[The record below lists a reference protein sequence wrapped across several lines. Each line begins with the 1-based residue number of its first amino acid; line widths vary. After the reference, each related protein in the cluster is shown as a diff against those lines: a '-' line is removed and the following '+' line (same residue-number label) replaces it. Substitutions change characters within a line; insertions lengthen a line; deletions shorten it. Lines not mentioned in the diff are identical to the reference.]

1 MKVHE
6 VVKSVAAIRGGPRV
20 LRLYMEICAKCGTC
34 AEVCHVARADPDRRT
49 NPAARSDHLRRLYA
63 AQASWSRRLWAR
75 LTGRN
80 GTPTDEDLLQW
91 VRDFWECSGCRRCA
105 RFCPMGIDN
114 SVITRKGRAILH
126 GLGLTPAKIAE
137 TMRISDETGNDEG
150 QGKAA
155 FLEAVRFLE
164 EEMKEE
170 TGVDIPIPVDVQGA
184 DILFVPASADLISFP
199 DTQIGSSKILFSC
212 GESWTMSSEAFDA
225 ANFGLFSGDDAHMK
239 RKCGLIHQ
247 AALKLGVR
255 KVVIG
260 ECGHAYRVMKMAP
273 KFFGDVP
280 YRITNILEMTA
291 DLIRAGRLDLDP
303 SKNPD
308 PVTYH
313 DPCNFARSLGVM
325 DEPREVLRAV
335 CRDFR
340 EMSPNRAD
348 NWCCG
353 GGGGLAVMD
362 SREGVQ
368 VATRTFYEYRME
380 VGGRMKLGQVGKT
393 GAAYV
398 AAPCSNCKRQLT
410 QLMEYHKTG
419 VTVGGVV
426 DLLSRAVTVP
436 GQKTRPAVG

>member
-1 MKVHE
+1 MEALSKAQQVAM
-6 VVKSVAAIRGGPRV
+6 SVAAIRGGPRI
-20 LRLYMEICAKCGTC
+20 LRLSMEICAKCGTC
-34 AEVCHVARADPDRRT
+34 AKVCHVALADPDRRT
-49 NPAARSDHLRRLYA
+49 NPAARSDHLRRVYK
-63 AQASWSRRLWAR
+63 AQASIRGRLWAR
-75 LTGRN
+75 LTARDSAPDDG
-80 GTPTDEDLLQW
+80 ELLSW
-91 VRDFWECSGCRRCA
+91 VRDFYECSGCRRCA

-126 GLGLTPAKIAE
+126 SVGLTPTKIAE

-170 TGVDIPIPVDVQGA
+170 TGVNIPIPVDVQGA

-199 DTQIGSSKILFSC
+199 DTQIGSSKILFSS

-239 RKCGLIHQ
+239 RKCGLIHH
-247 AALKLGVR
+247 AAVKLGVK

-273 KFFGDVP
+273 KFFGEVP
-280 YRITNILEMTA
+280 YEITSILEMTA
-291 DLIRAGRLDLDP
+291 DLIRVGRLDLDP

-313 DPCNFARSLGVM
+313 DPCNFARSLGVIE
-325 DEPREVLRAV
+325 EPREVLRAV

-340 EMSPNRAD
+340 EMSPNGAD

-368 VATRTFYEYRME
+368 AATRTFYEYRME
-380 VGGRMKLGQVGKT
+380 VGGRMKLGQVAKT
-393 GAAYV
+393 GASYL

-419 VTVGGVV
+419 VSVGGVV
-426 DLLSRAVTVP
+426 DLLSRAIRVP
-436 GQKTRPAVG
+436 GQKA